1 MNISKKLKIK
11 TLVPLGKLRYGTC
24 FYRNTPEGSDTPMMK
39 LNYKSEIPSSTC
51 FVADIASGLVSTL
64 SNSELV
70 QPRTVTAYIE
80 ED

>member
-11 TLVPLGKLRYGTC
+11 TLVPVGKLRYGIC
-24 FYRNTPEGSDTPMMK
+24 FYQNTPKGSDTPMMK
-39 LNYKSEIPSSTC
+39 LNYKSEKPSSTC
-51 FVADIASGLVSTL
+51 FVADIASGLVNTL

-70 QPRTVTAYIE
+70 QPLTVTAYIE

>member
-11 TLVPLGKLRYGTC
+11 TLVPVGKLNYGTC
-24 FYRNTPEGSDTPMMK
+24 FYRNTPKGSDTLMMK
-39 LNYKSEIPSSTC
+39 LNYLSEVPNSTC
-51 FVADIASGLVSTL
+51 FVAELAGGLVSTL

-70 QPRTVTAYIE
+70 QPLTVTAYIE

>member
-11 TLVPLGKLRYGTC
+11 TLVPLGKLHYGTC
-24 FYRNTPEGSDTPMMK
+24 FYRNTPKGSDTPMIK
-39 LNYKSEIPSSTC
+39 LNYSEILRSTC
-51 FVADIASGLVSTL
+51 FVADIASGLVNTL

-70 QPRTVTAYIE
+70 QPLTVTAYIE

>member
-11 TLVPLGKLRYGTC
+11 TLVPLGKLQYGTC
-24 FYRNTPEGSDTPMMK
+24 FYRNTLEGSDTPMMK
-39 LNYKSEIPSSTC
+39 LNYKSEKPSSTC
-51 FVADIASGLVSTL
+51 FVTDIASGLVITL

-70 QPRTVTAYIE
+70 RPLTVTAYIE